1 MTMGLDI
8 SRITQTNPSRKT
20 QGNEDQQLLKL
31 LKTNEEQDEMGIDL
45 IDMGQIEDEERPFMI
60 VDKDTGH
67 VYDIRRPDHVDALT
81 NQQSVRSSSTV
92 GSVSVKSSS
101 EKPTWNSWWD
111 HKRKNNNDYLNAA
124 EGGYL

>member
-1 MTMGLDI
+1 
-8 SRITQTNPSRKT
+8 
-20 QGNEDQQLLKL
+20 
-31 LKTNEEQDEMGIDL
+31 MGIDL
-45 IDMGQIEDEERPFMI
+45 IDMGQIDDEERPFMI

-92 GSVSVKSSS
+92 GSLSIKSSS

-111 HKRKNNNDYLNAA
+111 RKRKNNNDYLNAA